1 MCDQSLPHTHVVPA
15 GLVGGTVLETVVSD
29 ADIERTIVIDDPPD
43 TPSTPPI
50 YSKAVMKAFRRAKRV
65 SEKNNERCR
74 AIVESLRK
82 ERENTASIEQGEPH
96 KVSKQ
101 KTISDFW

>member
-29 ADIERTIVIDDPPD
+29 ADIERTIAVED
-43 TPSTPPI
+43 TLDTPPI
-50 YSKAVMKAFRRAKRV
+50 PPTYSKAVMKAFRRAKRV

>member
-1 MCDQSLPHTHVVPA
+1 MCDPTPSLTHVVPA

-29 ADIERTIVIDDPPD
+29 ADIERTIAVEDTLD
-43 TPSTPPI
+43 TPPTQPS
-50 YSKAVMKAFRRAKRV
+50 YSKAVMNAFRRAKRV

-96 KVSKQ
+96 RESKQ
-101 KTISDFW
+101 KTIADFW

>member
-29 ADIERTIVIDDPPD
+29 ADIERTIAVEDTLD
-43 TPSTPPI
+43 TPPTQPS
-50 YSKAVMKAFRRAKRV
+50 YSKAVMNAFRRAKRV

-74 AIVESLRK
+74 AIVESLCK

>member
-1 MCDQSLPHTHVVPA
+1 MCNQSLPHTHVVPA

-29 ADIERTIVIDDPPD
+29 ADIERTIAVEDTLD
-43 TPSTPPI
+43 TPPTQPS
-50 YSKAVMKAFRRAKRV
+50 YSKAVMNAFRRAKRV

-74 AIVESLRK
+74 AIVESLCK

>member
-1 MCDQSLPHTHVVPA
+1 MCDPTPSLTHVVPA

-29 ADIERTIVIDDPPD
+29 ADIERTIAVEDTLD
-43 TPSTPPI
+43 TPPMQPSYT
-50 YSKAVMKAFRRAKRV
+50 KAVMNAFRRAKRV

-82 ERENTASIEQGEPH
+82 ERENTASVEQGEPH
-96 KVSKQ
+96 RESKQ
-101 KTISDFW
+101 KTIADFW

>member
-1 MCDQSLPHTHVVPA
+1 MCDPTPSFTHVVPA
-15 GLVGGTVLETVVSD
+15 GLVGGAVLETVVSD
-29 ADIERTIVIDDPPD
+29 ADIERTIAIEDPPN
-43 TPSTPPI
+43 TPPI
-50 YSKAVMKAFRRAKRV
+50 PPTYSKAVMKAFRRAKRV

-82 ERENTASIEQGEPH
+82 ERENTTSVEQGEPH
-96 KVSKQ
+96 RESKQ

>member
-1 MCDQSLPHTHVVPA
+1 
-15 GLVGGTVLETVVSD
+15 
-29 ADIERTIVIDDPPD
+29 
-43 TPSTPPI
+43 PS
-50 YSKAVMKAFRRAKRV
+50 YSKAVMNAFRRAKRV